1 MAPLSLF
8 PGTRLGPYEVTEQI
22 GVGGMGEVYRAT
34 DTNLKRQVAIKV
46 LPASVASD
54 ADRLA
59 RFQREAEVLAALNHP
74 HIAAIYGLEKSDAT
88 IALVMELVE
97 GPTLADR
104 IAQGAIPLDEA
115 LPIARQIAEALEA
128 AHEQGIIHR
137 DLKPANIK
145 VRPDGTVKVLD
156 FGLAKAI
163 DPAGPSSA
171 GAMNSPTISLH
182 ATQAGMILGTAA
194 YMAPEQAKG
203 RPVDKRADVW
213 AFGVVLYEML
223 TGARAFPGEDVSDT
237 LATVLKFEPD
247 WTRLPA
253 DTPPAI
259 HRLLKRCLVKDPK
272 LRLRECGSALVDI
285 HEALSGS
292 DPSPSGAPSMVVTP
306 AAIPRRSMLP
316 VLAAAA
322 ALTAVVAVATWAV
335 ARNQA
340 TPDPQPTRRFTITLP
355 PSDDL
360 PAGRGNLLTL
370 SPDGRT
376 LVYMARRGNTSTQL
390 FRRPLDQ
397 FEGVAI
403 AGTEGGS
410 EPFFSFDGQWLGF
423 NAEGSLKKVALVG
436 GPPLT
441 VAAAASLRGANW
453 GSDGRIVFGTEG
465 SGGRLMQAGASGGD
479 ATELL
484 KIDGPRRA
492 WYPQVLPGG
501 KAVLFTLSES
511 TRDTGE
517 LHLLEVDTGAHRTIL
532 PAAAAG
538 RVLPTGHLVF
548 VRGGALWAVPFDLG
562 RLEAVGT
569 PVPVV
574 EGVRVE
580 GGGAVQYAVADD
592 GSLAYIPGT
601 AASNERGL
609 MFVGRDGTS
618 ETLTVPAR
626 DYFALA
632 LSPDQTRVAVQ
643 IADGANADVWVAE
656 IARGTLTRVTSDAGF
671 DGTPLWSAD
680 SKTVVYASSRDQ
692 QWMLHRKAADGTG
705 EAEVV
710 ATFPKGVGRVRP
722 YSWSRDGTTLVVE
735 VDSDIGVVPTSGK
748 GQWKPLIH
756 TSAYEGQPAV
766 SPDGR
771 WVAYLSS
778 ESGSGEVYLQRFPD
792 LGDRR
797 AISTGSGHRPT
808 WSRDGRE
815 LFYLRGGPP
824 NAVMHVTVRATP
836 DGRADI
842 GTPEVLTEF
851 RFFSQNSAGRIYDV
865 SADGKRLLVLTR
877 AGDDGST
884 QSRQINVV
892 LNWFEELKRLVPLK

>member
-1 MAPLSLF
+1 MTLT
-8 PGTRLGPYEVTEQI
+8 PGTRLGPYEVTDLI

-46 LPASVASD
+46 LPASVAAD

-74 HIAAIYGLEKSDAT
+74 HIAAIYGLEKSGAT

-115 LPIARQIAEALEA
+115 LPIAKQIAEALEA

-163 DPAGPSSA
+163 DLAGPSSA

-182 ATQAGMILGTAA
+182 ATHAGMILGTAA

-213 AFGVVLYEML
+213 SFGVVLYEML
-223 TGARAFPGEDVSDT
+223 TGTRAFPGEDVSDT

-285 HEALSGS
+285 HEALSEA
-292 DPSPSGAPSMVVTP
+292 DPSQSGAPSMVVTP

-355 PSDDL
+355 PSDVL
-360 PAGRGNLLTL
+360 PASLGSLLAI

-376 LVYMARRGNTSTQL
+376 LVYRARRGTTSTQL

-403 AGTEGGS
+403 AGTEGGYD
-410 EPFFSFDGQWLGF
+410 PFFSFDGQWLGF

-441 VAAAASLRGANW
+441 VAAVDSFRGANW
-453 GSDGRIVFGTEG
+453 GSDGRIVFGIQAP
-465 SGGRLMQAGASGGD
+465 GGRLMQAGASGGD
-479 ATELL
+479 ATELF
-484 KIDGPRRA
+484 KIDGSRQA

-501 KAVLFTLSES
+501 KAVLFTLTES
-511 TRDTGE
+511 TPDTGE

-532 PAAAAG
+532 PNAAAG

-548 VRGGALWAVPFDLG
+548 VRSGALWAVPFDLG

-601 AASNERGL
+601 AASNVGRRL

-626 DYFALA
+626 DYLDLA

-671 DGTPLWSAD
+671 DGSPLWSPDGKA
-680 SKTVVYASSRDQ
+680 VVYASSRDQ

-705 EAEVV
+705 EADVL
-710 ATFPKGVGRVRP
+710 ATFAKGVGRVRL

-735 VDSDIGVVPTSGK
+735 VDSDIGVVPTGGK
-748 GQWKPLIH
+748 GQWKPLIR
-756 TSAYEGQPAV
+756 TSAFEGQPAV

-771 WVAYLSS
+771 WVAYQSN
-778 ESGSGEVYLQRFPD
+778 ESGSGEVYLQRFPA

-797 AISTGSGHRPT
+797 AISTGGGHMPT
-808 WSRDGRE
+808 WSRDGSE
-815 LFYLRGGPP
+815 LFYLRGVPP
-824 NAVMHVTVRATP
+824 NAVMHVTVRTAP

-842 GTPEVLTEF
+842 GKPEVVTDF
-851 RFFSQNSAGRIYDV
+851 RFYSVRAARRIYDV
-865 SADGKRLLVLTR
+865 STDGKRLLVLTR
-877 AGDDGST
+877 GEEGTNTEA
-884 QSRQINVV
+884 RQIHVV

>member
-1 MAPLSLF
+1 MTLSA
-8 PGTRLGPYEVTEQI
+8 GTRLGPFEI
-22 GVGGMGEVYRAT
+22 LSALGAGGMGEVYRAR
-34 DTNLKRQVAIKV
+34 DSKLNRDVAIKV
-46 LPASVASD
+46 LIPAVAND
-54 ADRLA
+54 PDQLA
-59 RFQREAEVLAALNHP
+59 RFSREAQVLASLNHP
-74 HIAAIYGLEKSDAT
+74 NIAHIHGLEESDGVR
-88 IALVMELVE
+88 ALVMELVE

-104 IAQGAIPLDEA
+104 IATGPIPLAEA
-115 LPIARQIAEALEA
+115 LPIAKQIAEALEA

-163 DPAGPSSA
+163 DLAGPSSA

-182 ATQAGMILGTAA
+182 ATHAGMILGTAA

-213 AFGVVLYEML
+213 SFGVVLYEML
-223 TGARAFPGEDVSDT
+223 TGTRAFPGEDVSDT

-285 HEALSGS
+285 HEALSEA
-292 DPSPSGAPSMVVTP
+292 DPSQSGAPSMVVTP

-322 ALTAVVAVATWAV
+322 ALAAVAAVVTWAV

-340 TPDPQPTRRFTITLP
+340 PQSPQPTRRFTITLP
-355 PSDDL
+355 PSDVL
-360 PAGRGNLLTL
+360 PASLGSLLAI

-376 LVYMARRGNTSTQL
+376 LVYRARRGTTSTQL

-441 VAAAASLRGANW
+441 VAAVDSFRGANW
-453 GSDGRIVFGTEG
+453 GSDGRIVFGTQ
-465 SGGRLMQAGASGGD
+465 RLMQAGASGGD
-479 ATELL
+479 ATELF
-484 KIDGPRRA
+484 KIDGPRRT

-501 KAVLFTLSES
+501 KAVLFTLSELS
-511 TRDTGE
+511 PDTGE
-517 LHLLEVDTGAHRTIL
+517 LHLLDLDTGAHRTIL
-532 PAAAAG
+532 STAAAG

-548 VRGGALWAVPFDLG
+548 VRSGALWAVPFDLG

-601 AASNERGL
+601 AASNERRL

-626 DYFALA
+626 DYIELA

-671 DGTPLWSAD
+671 DGSPLWSPDGKA
-680 SKTVVYASSRDQ
+680 VVYASSRDQ

-705 EAEVV
+705 EAEVL
-710 ATFPKGVGRVRP
+710 ATFAKGIGRVRP

-735 VDSDIGVVPTSGK
+735 VDSDIGVVPTGGK
-748 GQWKPLIH
+748 GQWKPLIR
-756 TSAYEGQPAV
+756 TSAFEGQPAV

-771 WVAYLSS
+771 WVAYQSN

-797 AISTGSGHRPT
+797 AVSTGGGHMPT
-808 WSRDGRE
+808 WSRDGSE
-815 LFYLRGGPP
+815 LFYLRGFPP
-824 NAVMHVTVRATP
+824 NAVMHVTVRTAP

-842 GTPEVLTEF
+842 GKPEVVTDF
-851 RFFSQNSAGRIYDV
+851 RFYSGARTARRYYDV

-877 AGDDGST
+877 GDEGT
-884 QSRQINVV
+884 NTEARQINVV

>member
-1 MAPLSLF
+1 MTLT
-8 PGTRLGPYEVTEQI
+8 PGTRLGPYEVTDQI

-46 LPASVASD
+46 LPASVAAD

-74 HIAAIYGLEKSDAT
+74 HIAAIYGLEKSGAT

-115 LPIARQIAEALEA
+115 LPIAKQIAEALEA

-156 FGLAKAI
+156 FGLAKAM
-163 DPAGPSSA
+163 DPVGAASA
-171 GAMNSPTISLH
+171 QAMNSPTISLH
-182 ATQAGMILGTAA
+182 ATQAGTILGTAA

-253 DTPPAI
+253 DTPPSI

-285 HEALSGS
+285 HEALTGS
-292 DPSPSGAPSMVVTP
+292 DPSQPGAPSMVGTP

-316 VLAAAA
+316 VIAAAA

-355 PSDDL
+355 PSDVL
-360 PAGRGNLLTL
+360 PAYQGSLLAI

-376 LVYMARRGNTSTQL
+376 LVYRATRGTTSTQL

-410 EPFFSFDGQWLGF
+410 EPFFSFDGQWLAFEAADGT
-423 NAEGSLKKVALVG
+423 LKKMALVG
-436 GPPLT
+436 GPPQSLT
-441 VAAAASLRGANW
+441 ELSRHRGGSW
-453 GSDGRIVFGTEG
+453 GPDGRIILGNHADD
-465 SGGRLMQAGASGGD
+465 GRLMQVGASGGG
-479 ATELL
+479 ATELF
-484 KIDGPRRA
+484 KIDEPRRA

-501 KAVLFTLSES
+501 KAVLFTLSNQAP
-511 TRDTGE
+511 DTGE
-517 LHLLEVDTGAHRTIL
+517 LHLLELTTGAHRTIL
-532 PAAAAG
+532 PTAAAG

-548 VRGGALWAVPFDLG
+548 VRSGALWAVPFDLG
-562 RLEAVGT
+562 RIEAVGT

-601 AASNERGL
+601 AASNVGRRL

-618 ETLTVPAR
+618 ETLTVPAH
-626 DYFALA
+626 DYLDLV

-656 IARGTLTRVTSDAGF
+656 IARGTLTRVTRDAGF
-671 DGTPLWSAD
+671 DGSPLWSAD

-710 ATFPKGVGRVRP
+710 ATFPKGVGSVRP
-722 YSWSRDGTTLVVE
+722 YSWSRDGTMLLVE
-735 VDSDIGVVPTSGK
+735 VNSDIGVVPTGGK
-748 GQWKPLIH
+748 GELKPLIR
-756 TSAYEGQPAV
+756 TSAFEGQPAV

-771 WVAYLSS
+771 WVAYQSN

-797 AISTGSGHRPT
+797 AISTSGGHMPT
-808 WSRDGRE
+808 WSRDGSE
-815 LFYLRGGPP
+815 LFYLRGFPP
-824 NAVMHVTVRATP
+824 NAVMHVTVRTAP

-842 GTPEVLTEF
+842 GKPEVLTDF
-851 RFFSQNSAGRIYDV
+851 RFYSGVRTARRIYDV

-877 AGDDGST
+877 GDEGT
-884 QSRQINVV
+884 NTEARQINVV